1 MSKDLRDLKAQKDWL
16 VKGLS
21 DVPLDSIEYEQM
33 LKQYKTVVET
43 EEMIKKGKSERSPF
57 NVVYKVLMIGVSVL
71 GAVFVPLKLGS
82 MAYDNEK
89 EMSLKNAT
97 VWNLIP
103 KGKLP
108 DVKDIFKS

>member
-43 EEMIKKGKSERSPF
+43 EEMIKKGK
-57 NVVYKVLMIGVSVL
+57 
-71 GAVFVPLKLGS
+71 
-82 MAYDNEK
+82 
-89 EMSLKNAT
+89 
-97 VWNLIP
+97 
-103 KGKLP
+103 
-108 DVKDIFKS
+108 VKDPRLMSSTKF